1 MKVKG
6 SLGCSDGEIVEVE
19 IFGAV
24 VRTHN
29 KLTAMAF
36 RRADFGLFKDLLG
49 RVPWD
54 RASEVRGAQESVLI
68 FKHSIFQAWEQCI

>member
-1 MKVKG
+1 MCACSLGSKLPCGVVRNVKFKG
-6 SLGCSDGEIVEVE
+6 SLGCSDCEMVEVE

-24 VRTHN
+24 MRTHN

-36 RRADFGLFKDLLG
+36 RRADFSLFKDLHG

-54 RASEVRGAQESVLI
+54 RAPEG
-68 FKHSIFQAWEQCI
+68 

>member
-1 MKVKG
+1 M
-6 SLGCSDGEIVEVE
+6 VEVE

-24 VRTHN
+24 MRTHN

-36 RRADFGLFKDLLG
+36 RRAEFCLFKELLG

-54 RASEVRGAQESVLI
+54 RALEGREAQES
-68 FKHSIFQAWEQCI
+68 